1 MLAYLLSSTRQ
12 HFAVFRLSVNKETSR
27 ADKTCTLHKSSHKW
41 HYHSNIGRENNQRG
55 ECREK
60 RGEEREG
67 TKKERGGKGGKRE
80 NEGNGAMVVG
90 G

>member
-60 RGEEREG
+60 RGEERGRDE
-67 TKKERGGKGGKRE
+67 KRE
-80 NEGNGAMVVG
+80 GWKRGKA
-90 G
+90 